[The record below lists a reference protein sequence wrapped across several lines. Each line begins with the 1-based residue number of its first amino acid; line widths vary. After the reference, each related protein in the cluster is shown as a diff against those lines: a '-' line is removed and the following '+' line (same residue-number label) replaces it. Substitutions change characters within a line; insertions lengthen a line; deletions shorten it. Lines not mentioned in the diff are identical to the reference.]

1 MGGTWHIMSPLSQK
15 VGGHVP
21 RVPHQIAPM
30 VVQHIINSQPCCHY
44 AMRYSCLPIAH
55 VHVQIPTSRIL
66 IVQAD

>member
-1 MGGTWHIMSPLSQK
+1 MGGHGILCPPLSKK

-44 AMRYSCLPIAH
+44 ATRYSCLPIAH